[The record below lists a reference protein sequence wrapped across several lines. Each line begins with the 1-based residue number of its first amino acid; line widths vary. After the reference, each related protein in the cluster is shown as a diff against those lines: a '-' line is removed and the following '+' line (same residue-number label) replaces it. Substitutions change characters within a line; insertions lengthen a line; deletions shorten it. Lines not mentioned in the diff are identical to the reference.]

1 MDLSLYYK
9 WDVKNNMWER
19 RLRKIKVFGRINMV
33 PVGTEVFY
41 LRLLLT
47 HVEAP
52 TSFEDL
58 LSFNDVVHPTY
69 KAACI
74 ARGLLQDDSEWE
86 NCLQEATV
94 IALPKQIRRLFA
106 TLLVFGQPLDPLTLL
121 KTH

>member
-1 MDLSLYYK
+1 
-9 WDVKNNMWER
+9 
-19 RLRKIKVFGRINMV
+19 MV
-33 PVGTEVFY
+33 PIGTEVFY

-58 LSFNDVVHPTY
+58 LCYNDIVHPTY

-94 IALPKQIRRLFA
+94 IALPK
-106 TLLVFGQPLDPLTLL
+106 
-121 KTH
+121 